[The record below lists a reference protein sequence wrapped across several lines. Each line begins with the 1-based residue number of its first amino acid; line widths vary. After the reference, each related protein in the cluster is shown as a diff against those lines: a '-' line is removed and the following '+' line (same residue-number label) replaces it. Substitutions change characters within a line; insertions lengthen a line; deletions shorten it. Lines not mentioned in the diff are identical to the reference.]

1 MELFDFTG
9 RRGDASG
16 IVSAV
21 EVGGDLETGA
31 SVRASDE
38 VEEFLVAGER
48 FGGPVFRDLGKQAVL
63 DGIPLGGAGWIVSD
77 SNLKLEGIAEL
88 RLKFGFP
95 GIAAA
100 TIAAASVGQDQK
112 ASWAPITVRTLSLPP
127 AGNRMSGEGRG
138 VMRDADENGAAIGR
152 QIIDAVGDGHASGI
166 GAEIV
171 VIDPGRENDPISSR
185 CF

>member
-95 GIAAA
+95 GIAA
-100 TIAAASVGQDQK
+100 
-112 ASWAPITVRTLSLPP
+112 ITVRTLSLPP

-152 QIIDAVGDGHASGI
+152 QIIDAVGDGHPSGI